1 MRPHLIEVKIP
12 TRNPYVVQR
21 IRILVPRTTVDIPN
35 DGRRRPQETPKHG
48 DGVEGD
54 VSTPPP
60 WSILETMARV
70 RSAAPLAVR
79 PLPAG
84 LVTEDWTG
92 DAVFHEYSAA
102 VDPLGAGT
110 ITPITVRRFPAS
122 LHASGPT
129 GAVTL
134 DLSHDLVTDGPATG
148 PSLLAQFLRIEAGDS
163 LTTAVVATSEL
174 IYCLRGAGRLELDG
188 GRAVGWRAGDVLAL
202 PARSRA
208 CYRAHQDSV
217 LYHVDDS
224 PLLRYLG
231 VEPSRA
237 RFAPT
242 LFDGSVAAD
251 RLAAVAAEP
260 AAAGRSRV
268 AVLLGNAAHDQ
279 TLTATH
285 TLWAMLGVLPDGAVQ
300 RPHRHQSIALDL
312 IVDCRPGCYSLVG
325 TTVDAAGTIVDAER
339 VDWETG
345 GAFVTP
351 PGLWHS
357 HHNESGA
364 PAHLLPV
371 QDAGLHTYLR
381 TLDIRF
387 TA

>member
-1 MRPHLIEVKIP
+1 M
-12 TRNPYVVQR
+12 TRA
-21 IRILVPRTTVDIPN
+21 TTAGITVAD
-35 DGRRRPQETPKHG
+35 E
-48 DGVEGD
+48 
-54 VSTPPP
+54 PP
-60 WSILETMARV
+60 A
-70 RSAAPLAVR
+70 
-79 PLPAG
+79 AG

-92 DAVFHEYSAA
+92 DALFHEYSAA
-102 VDPLGAGT
+102 VDPLAVGA
-110 ITPITVRRFPAS
+110 ISPVPLRQFPAA

-129 GAVTL
+129 RAIAL
-134 DLSHDLVTDGPATG
+134 DLSDVLGTDGAATG
-148 PSLLAQFLRIEAGDS
+148 PSLLAQFLRVLAGQS
-163 LTTAVVATSEL
+163 LATAAVATSEL
-174 IYCLRGAGRLELDG
+174 VYCLSGRGRLEVDG
-188 GRAVGWRAGDVLAL
+188 VGAVDWNSGDVITL
-202 PARSRA
+202 PARCRA
-208 CYRAHQDSV
+208 RYWAVDDAV

-231 VEPSRA
+231 VEPTVA
-237 RFAPT
+237 RFRPT
-242 LFDGSVAAD
+242 LFDGVVARA
-251 RLAAVAAEP
+251 RLEAVAAEP
-260 AAAGRSRV
+260 EADRRSRV
-268 AVLLGNAAHDQ
+268 AVLLGNAANDQ

-285 TLWAMLGVLPDGAVQ
+285 TLWAMLGVLPDGVVQ

-325 TTVDAAGTIVDAER
+325 DTLGPDGAIVDARR

-387 TA
+387 SG